1 VTQTASRRLIVALD
15 FETLDEAFPF
25 AEKLV
30 GLAGLFKIGKQLFTA
45 AGPEAVRKIASLGT
59 GIFLD
64 LKYHDIPNTVN
75 GALKAAA
82 AHPGIK
88 LVNIHT
94 LGGFEMMR
102 QAART
107 IAALPNPPK
116 LLGVTILTSMD
127 RKQMS
132 GVGISGS
139 PSSRV
144 LALARLAKKAGLD
157 GLVASAQEV
166 KALRRACGKDFI
178 LTVGGIRPEVK
189 MVGGGRAS
197 KTKRD
202 DQSRIA
208 TPGAAVR
215 AGADY
220 LVVGRPINAA
230 PDPIAAARA
239 IVDEIAEAEAEMK
252 SGNKNKNYQQ
262 FNYPNPGI

>member
-1 VTQTASRRLIVALD
+1 VTHTASRRLIVALD
-15 FETLDEAFPF
+15 FETLDEAFTF

-45 AGPEAVRKIASLGT
+45 AGPEAVRRIASLGT

-82 AHPGIK
+82 ALPGIK

-94 LGGFEMMR
+94 LGGSEMMR
-102 QAART
+102 QAAQT
-107 IAALPNPPK
+107 IASVPNPPK
-116 LLGVTILTSMD
+116 LLGVTILTSTDQKTM
-127 RKQMS
+127 RE
-132 GVGISGS
+132 VGISGS
-139 PSSRV
+139 PAGRV
-144 LALARLAKKAGLD
+144 LALGKLAKKAGLD

-178 LTVGGIRPEVK
+178 LAIGGIRPDLKVAR
-189 MVGGGRAS
+189 GRNAS
-197 KTKRD
+197 KRKQD

-208 TPGAAVR
+208 TPGATIR

-230 PDPIAAARA
+230 PDPVAAARA
-239 IVDEIAEAEAEMK
+239 ILDEVAEAEAEMK
-252 SGNKNKNYQQ
+252 SVDKNKNYLQ